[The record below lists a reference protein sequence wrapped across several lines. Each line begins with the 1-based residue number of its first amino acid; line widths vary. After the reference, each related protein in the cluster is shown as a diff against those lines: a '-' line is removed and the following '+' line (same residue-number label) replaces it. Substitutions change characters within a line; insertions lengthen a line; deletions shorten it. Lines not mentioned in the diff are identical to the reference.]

1 MTEAEWRE
9 CKTPHRMIRFL
20 ELGRKTTCRK
30 LRLFGVACCRR
41 MWRFLSD
48 ERIRQVVEAAEGYA
62 DGLIDAARLRAA
74 HRRSATLCKK
84 LEIIPGDRAAC
95 VLTNAAIAADWVS
108 VSDAR
113 FLTRDEINRITPGGY
128 HAGAAG
134 YTAGAAADAVFY
146 ATYEGVDALEQVRQ
160 RNVMGLST
168 PADLI
173 WAGEEEI
180 QGNLLRCV
188 VGNPFRSVSF
198 DPAWR
203 TTTVLHLAQSIYD
216 DRAFDQLP
224 ILADALEE
232 TECTSRDILTHCR
245 GPGPHVRGCWVVDL
259 FLGKQ

>member
-1 MTEAEWRE
+1 MTEAEWLE
-9 CKTPHRMIRFL
+9 CKSPDPMIRFL

-41 MWRFLSD
+41 MWRFLND

-62 DGLIDAARLRAA
+62 DGLIDDSRLRAA
-74 HRRSATLCKK
+74 HRQSSRLGEK

-108 VSDAR
+108 VSDAW
-113 FLTRDEINRITPGGY
+113 FHTRDDINRITPGDY
-128 HAGAAG
+128 HAKAAG
-134 YTAGAAADAVFY
+134 YTAGAAADAVFH

-160 RNVMGLST
+160 RSVMGLST
-168 PADLI
+168 AASKI

-180 QGNLLRCV
+180 QTNLLRCV
-188 VGNPFRSVSF
+188 VGNIFRPVPL

-203 TTTVLHLAQSIYD
+203 TPAVLHLAQSIYD

-232 TECTSRDILTHCR
+232 AGCSSREVLDHCR

-259 FLGKQ
+259 VLGKG